1 MMKVTYGKGFEPTPR
16 PVPLI
21 AIDADSGEIVVPDS
35 NPAAVRAWIM
45 KLTETLLA
53 MPGEKREFHVEHTIK
68 DGMYMRK
75 LFIPKGSL
83 IIGKIHKLDCLNI
96 VAQGDIS
103 VLTESGSARVRAG
116 YTVVS
121 PAGIQKVGYA
131 HEDTVF
137 INVFRTDEVDIDRIE
152 TAIAWDS
159 YEAAGYTSVEHK
171 GETKCQLHG

>member
-1 MMKVTYGKGFEPTPR
+1 MRVTYSGALAPKPTPL
-16 PVPLI
+16 VLL
-21 AIDADSGEIVVPDS
+21 DADTGQIVVPDGD
-35 NPAAVRAWIM
+35 PAAVRAWIM
-45 KLTETLLA
+45 RLTDTLLS
-53 MPGEKREFHVEHTIK
+53 MPGAQREFDVEHTFQ

-103 VLTESGSARVRAG
+103 VLTETGSARVRAG
-116 YTVVS
+116 YTVAS

-137 INVFRTDEVDIDRIE
+137 INVFRTDETDVGRIE
-152 TAIAWDS
+152 DVVAWES
-159 YEAAGYTSVEHK
+159 YEAAGYVAIEQ
-171 GETKCQLHG
+171 GEMKCQLHG

>member
-1 MMKVTYGKGFEPTPR
+1 MMTVTYGKGFEPAPR
-16 PVPLI
+16 AAPLI
-21 AIDADSGEIVVPDS
+21 AIDSLTGEIVVPAS
-35 NPAAVRAWIM
+35 GTAAVRAWIM
-45 KLTETLLA
+45 DLTRTLLE
-53 MPGEKREFHVEHTIK
+53 MPGEKREFKVEHTVQ

-83 IIGKIHKLDCLNI
+83 IVGKIHKLGCLNI

-103 VLTESGSARVRAG
+103 VVTETGSARVRAG

-137 INVFRTDEVDIDRIE
+137 INVFRTDEVDIERIE
-152 TAIAWDS
+152 NAIAWNS
-159 YEAAGYTSVEHK
+159 YEAAGYITAEQGESV
-171 GETKCQLHG
+171 CQLHG

>member
-1 MMKVTYGKGFEPTPR
+1 MMTVTYGKGFEV
-16 PVPLI
+16 PVPAAPLI
-21 AIDADSGEIVVPDS
+21 TLDAETGKIVVPGAD
-35 NPAAVRAWIM
+35 PAAVRAWIM
-45 KLTETLLA
+45 RLTQTMLA

-83 IIGKIHKLDCLNI
+83 IVGKIHKLDCINI

-103 VLTESGSARVRAG
+103 VVTETGSARVGAG

-121 PAGIQKVGYA
+121 PAGLQKVGYA

-137 INVFRTDEVDIDRIE
+137 INVFRTDETDIDEIE
-152 TAIAWDS
+152 DAIAWNS
-159 YEAAGYTSVEHK
+159 YEAAGYLTIKSE
-171 GETKCQLHG
+171 GE